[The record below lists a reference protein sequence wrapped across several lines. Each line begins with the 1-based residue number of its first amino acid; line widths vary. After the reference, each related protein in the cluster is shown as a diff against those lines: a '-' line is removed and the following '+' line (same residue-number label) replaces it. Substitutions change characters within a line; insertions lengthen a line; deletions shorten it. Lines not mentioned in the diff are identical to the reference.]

1 MSIMMAIY
9 VILGL
14 VVLATVVCWKIFAK
28 AGYGGWLGILA
39 LIPGANLLAISL
51 LAFTEWPVITELKQL
66 RAQAN
71 RDWIEG
77 ERPSG
82 SGSRA

>member
-1 MSIMMAIY
+1 MIFTYI
-9 VILGL
+9 IFGL
-14 VVLATVVCWKIFAK
+14 IVLATVVCWKIFAK

-71 RDWIEG
+71 RDWMEG
-77 ERPSG
+77 GTSG
-82 SGSRA
+82 SGSRFKL